1 MRQLLD
7 KRGQAMI
14 EFAIIIPFFA
24 LMLYGFAYVGM
35 FFHDYI
41 TLTELARDIAR
52 RESVGIAYD
61 QTKYN
66 NTALLTD
73 VYKFNPAKDQGV
85 KIVSSTDATA
95 GKQITVTLAAQLNM
109 TNSFWKSILPAS
121 ISASLTMRKEE

>member
-1 MRQLLD
+1 
-7 KRGQAMI
+7 
-14 EFAIIIPFFA
+14 
-24 LMLYGFAYVGM
+24 M

-85 KIVSSTDATA
+85 KIVSSTDAIA

>member
-7 KRGQAMI
+7 KRGQTMI
-14 EFAIIIPFFA
+14 EFAIIIPFFV
-24 LMLYGFAYVGM
+24 LMLYGFAYVSM

-41 TLTELARDIAR
+41 TLSELARDIAR

-73 VYKFNPAKDQGV
+73 VYKFNPTKDQGV
-85 KIVSSTDATA
+85 KIDSETDATA
-95 GKQITVTLAAQLNM
+95 GKQIIVTLTAQLNM
-109 TNSFWKSILPAS
+109 ENAFWKGILPAS